1 MYDSGLTAGSH
12 EAASGVGNRVV
23 TGLSA
28 AVPNRHPLYVSNI
41 PTGRAPCARL
51 PNHDCGLTL
60 GPSAS
65 LAPYSCVPSS
75 WAAFLWLLLLLSP
88 DAGRPRGRCGIRGL
102 AATAVC
108 AQAHKP
114 GPRLEPR

>member
-1 MYDSGLTAGSH
+1 VYDSGLTAGSH

-28 AVPNRHPLYVSNI
+28 ADGHTVHA
-41 PTGRAPCARL
+41 PTLPGRAPCARL